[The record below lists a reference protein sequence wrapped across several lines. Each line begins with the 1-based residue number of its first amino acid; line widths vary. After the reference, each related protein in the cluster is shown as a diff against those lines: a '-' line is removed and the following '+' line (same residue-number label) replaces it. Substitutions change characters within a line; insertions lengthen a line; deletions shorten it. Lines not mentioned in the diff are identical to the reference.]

1 MISIRFKKYCAWIR
15 GVRFQ
20 LIISAAGYV
29 SQALILWASIIFQ
42 MTSALHSMYGL
53 LTTRVLPP
61 LLSFSLF
68 SLSSFLSSSCPL
80 ICFPL
85 LSFPLLFSPL
95 SSPSPPPLFFPL
107 FFSSSSHFLSSLSL
121 SSPLVFSLLS
131 LSPPPSYFLSS
142 SFPPPLLSFPLLSF
156 PLPSVSSASALQL
169 CPPPFLHSC
178 NLNR

>member
-85 LSFPLLFSPL
+85 LSFPLLLSPL
-95 SSPSPPPLFFPL
+95 SSPYP
-107 FFSSSSHFLSSLSL
+107 
-121 SSPLVFSLLS
+121 
-131 LSPPPSYFLSS
+131 PPPSYFLSS